1 MCPSL
6 FVLLAL
12 RTPLVKVRGGCN
24 EEMVS
29 ESFKKV
35 AYTVRVRPSEQH
47 SLDSDSTVKLVRTSE
62 VLEQGRELR

>member
-12 RTPLVKVRGGCN
+12 RTSLVKVGGGRN
-24 EEMVS
+24 KEMVS

-47 SLDSDSTVKLVRTSE
+47 SLDSDSTVKMVQCRKW
-62 VLEQGRELR
+62 